1 MACHAPAGYKPA
13 LPRKAVSLCGVKAT
27 AVFDVEDDHVSVAAL
42 FVSEQDISDVVR
54 EDLLEQ
60 LSTEYRDELVAHASI
75 RKLINRSEVTYG

>member
-1 MACHAPAGYKPA
+1 MPSHVPTGYKPA
-13 LPRKAVSLCGVKAT
+13 LPRKQVQVCGVTAG

-60 LSTEYRDELVAHASI
+60 LATEYRDELIARASI
-75 RKLINRSEVTYG
+75 RKLINRSEVAYG